1 MVLKTNQVRHFILP
15 TTAIS
20 YEYDTNKTSAATP
33 PTPRIILLSV
43 QERVGQIKF
52 FDGLHVYFDDIVTD
66 FLRLLLLQNIFMLRV
81 YLRVTIAN
89 DEMTKAMKAE
99 YVGAEYRVTYY
110 VYCSRLDSLNYFE
123 LSLS

>member
-1 MVLKTNQVRHFILP
+1 MVLKTNQVRHFILS

-43 QERVGQIKF
+43 QER
-52 FDGLHVYFDDIVTD
+52 
-66 FLRLLLLQNIFMLRV
+66 NIFMLRV